1 MSDVDLARFLD
12 LLTQENRRW
21 LESQSREV
29 QLKLNEQFATTRRA
43 EDPQEANAIVERHR
57 AEH

>member
-12 LLTQENRRW
+12 LLSQENRRW
-21 LESQSREV
+21 LEAQSREV
-29 QLKLNEQFATTRRA
+29 QLKLNEQFATTRGEEA
-43 EDPQEANAIVERHR
+43 PQDANAIVARHR